1 MCNIYSMRVR
11 NAAITQSGAPS
22 DLDDDIYQELPVRHG
37 RGARLNPPNRFEP
50 MHLEEDPD
58 ALDEDELRQVPTRY
72 LRDRSRSVLSRND
85 SPDTG
90 FEYSINPYRGCEH
103 GCIYCYARPSHEFLG
118 FSAGLDFETRILVKE
133 EAPDLLS
140 AAFQKKSWR
149 PQVVALSGNTDPYQP
164 LERRL
169 ELTRRCLEV
178 FLKHRN
184 PVAIITKNHL
194 VTRDG
199 DILEEMARLNLVRV
213 ALSITTLRSDLVGVM
228 EPRTSRP
235 GRRLQAIEDLTSRGV
250 PVSVNVAPVIPGL
263 TDEEIPAILTE
274 SADRGAM
281 NASYIIVRLPGPVR
295 ELFLDWLEREVPDRA
310 QRIVNRLT
318 DLRGP
323 RLTDSR
329 FGVRMRGE
337 GEWAEMISNLFA
349 LHCRKLG
356 LNMSYPP
363 LSTNHF
369 RRLHRG
375 QTDLF

>member
-1 MCNIYSMRVR
+1 MDN
-11 NAAITQSGAPS
+11 N
-22 DLDDDIYQELPVRHG
+22 IYQELPVRQG
-37 RGARLNPPNRFEP
+37 RGARLNPANRFEP
-50 MHLEEDPD
+50 LHLEEDPD
-58 ALDEDELRQVPTRY
+58 ALDEGELRQVPTRY
-72 LRDRSRSVLSRND
+72 LHDRTKSVLARND

-133 EAPDLLS
+133 HAPELLS
-140 AAFQKKSWR
+140 EAFQKSSWK
-149 PQVVALSGNTDPYQP
+149 PQIVALSGNTDPYQP

-169 ELTRRCLEV
+169 KLTRRCLEV

-213 ALSITTLRSDLVGVM
+213 TLSITTLQSDLVGVM

-235 GRRLQAIEDLTSRGV
+235 ERRLQAIEDLSSKGI

-263 TDEEIPAILTE
+263 TDEEMPAILKAAAE
-274 SADRGAM
+274 RGAT

-310 QRIVNRLT
+310 QRIVNRLS

-323 RLTDSR
+323 QLTDSR

-337 GEWAEMISNLFA
+337 GEWADMISNLFS
-349 LHCRKLG
+349 LRCRKEG
-356 LNMSYPP
+356 LNKSYPP
-363 LSTNHF
+363 LSTAHF
-369 RRLHRG
+369 RRLQHG